1 MNIYIVMLLIT
12 VSAAAVCIVFA
23 VSNRRL
29 MERYRKLSIQYDG
42 LKAALERINEIG
54 RIKEEERADVS
65 KKIDNLH
72 GGIVS
77 ADDIL
82 PKPGAGR

>member
-42 LKAALERINEIG
+42 LKAALG